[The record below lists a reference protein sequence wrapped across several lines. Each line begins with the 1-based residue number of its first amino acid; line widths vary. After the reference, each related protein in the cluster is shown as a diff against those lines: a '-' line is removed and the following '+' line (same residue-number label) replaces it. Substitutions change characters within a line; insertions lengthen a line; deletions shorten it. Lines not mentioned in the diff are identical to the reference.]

1 VAGGRGIKLRWS
13 LKVLPRLVLRM
24 RRAVRHLRGSEAAEA
39 GLSGAET
46 EARWHEMI
54 YRVRE
59 RDRAAEDRLARAER
73 ALNRL
78 AR

>member
-1 VAGGRGIKLRWS
+1 MLLRRGCV
-13 LKVLPRLVLRM
+13 VLPRLVLRV
-24 RRAVRHLRGSEAAEA
+24 RKAVRRLGRPGENVEY

-46 EARWHEMI
+46 QARWHEMI

-59 RDRAAEDRLARAER
+59 RDRALEDRLARAER

-78 AR
+78 SL